1 MDLDATVERL
11 ALPGLAD
18 QITQRVGRDGL
29 ADWLL
34 RLAATMHLPHAG
46 ILLELWHP
54 HAVAVMAGD
63 PQRWVITRA
72 VFESH
77 WSLPWPFGLDAA
89 AARYLAVVNR
99 LQGESVGLSPR
110 DIAAGDLRHSIF
122 LDDGL
127 VMGLTWRPGG
137 QGFDRMEIV
146 RAGRTQTFMPA
157 EAPTHPAPLRGEF

>member
-1 MDLDATVERL
+1 MDIDTTVERL
-11 ALPGLAD
+11 ALSGLAD
-18 QITQRVGRDGL
+18 QIVQRVGRDGL

-34 RLAATMHLPHAG
+34 RLAATMYLHPRQLMPAPAVACHRVHLPHVG

-89 AARYLAVVNR
+89 EARYPAVVKR

-122 LDDGL
+122 LADGL
-127 VMGLTWRPGG
+127 VVGLTWRPGG
-137 QGFDRMEIV
+137 LGFERMEIV
-146 RAGRTQTFMPA
+146 RVGRT
-157 EAPTHPAPLRGEF
+157 